1 MVEQQQGGA
10 TQEGEI
16 DQHSGVA
23 GPGAILA
30 QTGIASPVVTVLH
43 ARPVAAHQ
51 LQPLC
56 RGAFVWLQTRKVIA
70 RFHTGAGAFGLGALR
85 LNDENAAGEGQLPR
99 HRFDRREAY
108 AALLEP
114 TVSTVG
120 LGKRGELTAP
130 AASACLSS
138 AG

>member
-1 MVEQQQGGA
+1 M
-10 TQEGEI
+10 
-16 DQHSGVA
+16 SSNRVA
-23 GPGAILA
+23 LRRRARLISTLGWRDRLRSSRE
-30 QTGIASPVVTVLH
+30 TGIASPVVTVLH

-51 LQPLC
+51 PEPLC

-85 LNDENAAGEGQLPR
+85 LNDENAAGEGQL
-99 HRFDRREAY
+99 HRREAY
-108 AALLEP
+108 ATLLEP